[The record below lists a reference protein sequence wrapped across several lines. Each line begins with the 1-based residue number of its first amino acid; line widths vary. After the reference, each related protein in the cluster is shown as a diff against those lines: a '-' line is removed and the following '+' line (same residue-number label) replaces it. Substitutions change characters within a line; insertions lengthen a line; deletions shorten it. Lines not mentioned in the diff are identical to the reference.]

1 MSGAGRVGT
10 RIDRR
15 LAKVNSSGAHAALLG
30 AVLPSYKSTVCLLC
44 LSIVLTFAQYCQQRP
59 YRDVIIK
66 FLLVL
71 CTYVYSRT
79 PSLRIDQ

>member
-44 LSIVLTFAQYCQQRP
+44 LSIVLTFAQYARKSMKVAPHRTVTGRRQVSAGGSHSRP
-59 YRDVIIK
+59 HR
-66 FLLVL
+66 
-71 CTYVYSRT
+71 
-79 PSLRIDQ
+79 